1 MVKSYKDFSCT
12 FEIDHE
18 EKKALELR
26 KKVNELYFSYGI
38 RKAFIMKKESVI
50 KPFVIRWT

>member
-18 EKKALELR
+18 EKKIIDLR
-26 KKVNELYFSYGI
+26 KKVNELYFTYGH
-38 RKAFIMKKESVI
+38 RFSRYYLTV
-50 KPFVIRWT
+50 